1 MKQKELR
8 VGMAIAGVLLSGI
21 CVGIFQKIALG
32 TDPFTCF
39 VTGIANLFGSA
50 YSTYYVILTGIL
62 LLIIFFVHRAYIG
75 LATIINLLG
84 IGVMADWM
92 RCFLDVLMPAPGM
105 EIRLILLVVNVVLAS
120 FAASLYFT
128 ADLGVSAYDAV
139 ALAAANPY
147 GWADFRYC
155 RITTDIL
162 CVMVGFFYA
171 ADIGIG
177 TVLTAFMMG
186 PIIQWFNVNLSE
198 PLLAACNT

>member
-1 MKQKELR
+1 MKQKKLR
-8 VGMAIAGVLLSGI
+8 VGMAIAGVLLSGL

-39 VTGIANLFGSA
+39 VTGIANLFGSV

-105 EIRLILLVVNVVLAS
+105 EIRLILLVVNVALAS

-198 PLLAACNT
+198 PLLGACNI

>member
-39 VTGIANLFGSA
+39 VTGFANLFGSA

-186 PIIQWFNVNLSE
+186 PIIQWFNVNLSK
-198 PLLAACNT
+198 PLLVACNT